1 MSESRKLSVAVVG
14 ATGAVGQEMLRV
26 LGQRDFPVGEIR
38 LLASKRSVGK
48 TLQFRGKEEPVH
60 LLEESSFEGIQI
72 ALFSAGGSISKKFVP
87 AAVKAGAIA
96 VDNTSAFRMEPEI
109 PLVVPEVNPDA
120 IRDQKGIIANPNCST
135 IQMVV
140 ALKPLHDRARI
151 RRIVVST
158 YQATSGAG
166 QKAMDELFAQTRDLI
181 SLKELADPE
190 AFQHRIAF
198 NCIPHIDVFLDNGYT
213 KEEMKMV
220 EETRKI
226 FGDDSIAVT
235 ATAVRVPVFYGH
247 AEAVTIETEEKITP
261 EEAREILGKAPGI
274 RVVDDPASNTYPMQ
288 IDAAGQDET
297 LVGRIREDISH
308 PKGLCLWVVAD
319 NIRKGA
325 ATNAVQIAEH
335 LVRENI
341 C

>member
-1 MSESRKLSVAVVG
+1 MSESRKLRVAVVG

-26 LGQRDFPVGEIR
+26 LGQRDFPIGEIR
-38 LLASKRSVGK
+38 LLASERSVGK
-48 TLQFRGKEEPVH
+48 TLQFRGRDEPVQ
-60 LLEESSFEGIQI
+60 LLEESAFEGIQI
-72 ALFSAGGSISKKFVP
+72 ALFSAGGSVSKEFVP

-96 VDNTSAFRMEPEI
+96 VDNTSAFRMESGI

-120 IRDQKGIIANPNCST
+120 IPAQQGIIANPNCST

-140 ALKPLHDRARI
+140 ALKPLHDRSPI

-166 QKAMDELFAQTRDLI
+166 QKAMDELFSQTRDLL
-181 SLKELADPE
+181 SGKSAEVR

-198 NCIPHIDVFLDNGYT
+198 NCIPHIDVFQDNGYT

-220 EETRKI
+220 GETRKI
-226 FGDDSIAVT
+226 LGDESIQVS

-261 EEAREILGKAPGI
+261 EEAREILGKAPGV
-274 RVVDDPASNTYPMQ
+274 RVMDDPASNTYPMQ
-288 IDAAGQDET
+288 MDAAGQDET

-325 ATNAVQIAEH
+325 ATNAVQIAEY